1 MTEPFSDELQD
12 ESLAHL
18 VRRALRFLRVV
29 WYRRNLLV
37 LAGAAAAL
45 LGGLYYATAPR
56 IYESESTI
64 LVVGPQRD
72 SLGSPLTGA
81 REDLSSLATY
91 EKLIATPLV
100 LQSAV
105 KFLDAPTRYSIGAQD
120 PDILAGRILTQ
131 LSARVVLNTN
141 LIGLRY
147 KSGDPQAAAAVL
159 GAVIRAYS
167 QFMHETHR
175 GTADNLIEVLTK
187 EKIEIDGKLD
197 AAEAE
202 YLQIRQQVGDIGS
215 QGDGKVVHP
224 LVERAMQLN
233 AALIDAQKR
242 RLLVQAAHESLHQSL
257 EGGHNVRESLMSLEE
272 SLGQDVYLESLG
284 LGSRNKETRLALE
297 KQLLEDKAHLETIC
311 EYYGDHHPKV
321 IERRAKI
328 AKVEEYL
335 GQFDAIGSLRQP
347 GQDEAQLGRA
357 VLDLLGQRVAAALKH
372 EQWLQQ
378 SFEQAK
384 QESIGLSGQM
394 ARLDIV
400 NHDIKW
406 LRQLRSTILDQIASV
421 DLRQEQGGVKVT
433 IVREP
438 AAPQRPVSPNLVLTL
453 VATILG
459 GLGAGVA
466 AIFVLDIL
474 DDRIRSPEDLSQ
486 QLGLQT
492 LAIVGDLEGEFERS
506 GEEGDGLESVH
517 MWNATDDGSSES
529 FRTLR
534 TVLAMNGDETRRLAI
549 SSAEPGDGKTT
560 VSSNLAIAF
569 HQAGK
574 RVLLIDGD
582 IRKPGLTK
590 LVGFRASPGVSD
602 ILRGTR
608 PVAEMAAEIVQR
620 SGSVPIDIIPS
631 GRRPSNPAELLLSD
645 RFVELLSWGET
656 VYDQVIVDAPPALAG
671 TDAAAIG
678 RACDGLMMV
687 IRPEKNRRRVI
698 VQAVDVFRKLGTKLL
713 GAVINGVGIDTD
725 AYGYGYGYGYGA
737 AYGEDEHGA
746 ELDADDIDGADAAD
760 DAETL
765 PHPSLRRS
773 AA

>member
-1 MTEPFSDELQD
+1 MHEHFADDVPDD
-12 ESLAHL
+12 SLAQMVHQS
-18 VRRALRFLRVV
+18 LRFLRVV

-37 LAGAAAAL
+37 LTGVAAAL
-45 LGGLYYATAPR
+45 LGGLYYVTAPR

-81 REDLSSLATY
+81 REDLSSMTTY
-91 EKLIATPLV
+91 EKLIVTPLV

-105 KFLDAPTRYSIGAQD
+105 KFLDAPTRYSLGGQD
-120 PDILAGRILTQ
+120 SDIVAGGILTQ
-131 LSARVVLNTN
+131 LSARAVNNTN

-147 KSGDPQAAAAVL
+147 KSGDPQAAATVL
-159 GAVIRAYS
+159 GAVIRAYA

-197 AAEAE
+197 TAEAE

-224 LVERAMQLN
+224 LVERALQLN
-233 AALIDAQKR
+233 TAMIDAQKR
-242 RLLVQAAHESLHQSL
+242 RLLVQAAHESLRQSL
-257 EGGHNVRESLMSLEE
+257 DVGRNIRESLMSLEE
-272 SLGQDVYLESLG
+272 SLGQEVYLESLG
-284 LGSRNKETRLALE
+284 LGSRNKETRLTLE
-297 KQLLEDKAHLETIC
+297 KQLLEDRAQLETIC

-335 GQFDAIGSLRQP
+335 AQFDAIGSLRQE
-347 GQDEAQLGRA
+347 GRDETQLARA

-438 AAPQRPVSPNLVLTL
+438 TAAERPVSPNLMLTL
-453 VATILG
+453 VFTMLG
-459 GLGAGVA
+459 GIGAGVA
-466 AIFVLDIL
+466 TIFILDVL

-506 GEEGDGLESVH
+506 GDEGDGLESVH
-517 MWNATDDGSSES
+517 MWNAADDGSSEA

-534 TVLAMNGDETRRLAI
+534 TVLAMNGDEPRRLAV

-590 LVGFRASPGVSD
+590 LVGLRAAPGVSD

-608 PVAEMAAEIVQR
+608 PVAEMAAELVQR

-645 RFVELLSWGET
+645 RFVELLAWGET
-656 VYDQVIVDAPPALAG
+656 VYDQVLVDAPPALAG

-678 RACDGLMMV
+678 RVCDGLV
-687 IRPEKNRRRVI
+687 LVVRPEKNRRRVMMR
-698 VQAVDVFRKLGTKLL
+698 AVDVFRRLGTKLL
-713 GAVINGVGIDTD
+713 GAVINGVGIETD
-725 AYGYGYGYGYGA
+725 GYGYGYGYGYGA
-737 AYGEDEHGA
+737 AYGDHDLEDDEA
-746 ELDADDIDGADAAD
+746 SADGDFSD